1 VIHFWA
7 NGTHS
12 IYRYGIEQVIPM
24 SNDDPGKTSDDGRA
38 GARAIAE
45 RDAKIEQL
53 ERSIAEER
61 EHTAN
66 LRSTV
71 NELRFQAEILEKSY
85 SNQLKVAREQSE
97 AAEKKSNEQLSRI
110 AELDSARK
118 DAITLLTDAKAEI
131 DRLTTERNQ
140 LNRHLASRDGWQ
152 VEDSSEDDEL
162 SAEGTINTL
171 LDDAKWVRDKQPDAA
186 AVAKAEAEARAAEE
200 ALAEEMISPDLVF
213 TAKAADS

>member
-1 VIHFWA
+1 
-7 NGTHS
+7 
-12 IYRYGIEQVIPM
+12 M
-24 SNDDPGKTSDDGRA
+24 SNDDPGKSSDDGRA
-38 GARAIAE
+38 SAGAIAE

-85 SNQLKVAREQSE
+85 SNQLKVARERSE
-97 AAEKKSNEQLSRI
+97 AAEKKSNDQLIRI

-118 DAITLLTDAKAEI
+118 DAIALLTDAKAEI

-140 LNRHLASRDGWQ
+140 LNRQLASRDGWR
-152 VEDSSEDDEL
+152 VEDLTEDDEL
-162 SAEGTINTL
+162 SDEGTINTL

-186 AVAKAEAEARAAEE
+186 AAAKAEAEARAAEE
-200 ALAEEMISPDLVF
+200 AQAEEMISPDLVF